1 MDLHRLH
8 GRGWRLGAALLGVA
22 LIGSLLPA
30 TALAAVGPVFTT
42 QPIGAQY
49 GQAFATQPVVS
60 IKKGA
65 NVDTS
70 ADGTTVA
77 LAIKGGTG
85 TAGATLICTGTG
97 AGGRTFTVASGIA
110 TATGCSIDRS
120 GAAYVLTAT
129 WSYGGSDDSAT
140 FTISAGPATKLAFT
154 TQPSGGS
161 AGVAWA
167 TQPVVTVQDS
177 AGQTVT
183 SGAGSTTT
191 VTLAITPGTGTAG
204 AVLSCTGGLSRAAVY
219 GVATFSGCLIDRAG
233 TGYTLTATGSGL
245 TSATSAAFA
254 ISGSTATKLA
264 FTSQPT
270 RGTPGGAFATQPV
283 VAIQDAGGATVTTS
297 TATVALSLG
306 ANPGGGTLSCTG
318 GLSKAAVNGVAT
330 FSGCAITAVGVGY
343 MLLAASTGLT
353 SATSSPFDVADRL
366 VFATQPAGAA
376 PGVAFTT
383 QPVVAVRAGP
393 TNTAI
398 HDQATQVTLSIKAGT
413 GAPGA
418 ILSCAG
424 GLTKTVVTGLATFA
438 GCSIDR
444 ASPTSPANPYQLLA
458 TAAGLTSA
466 TSSPLTVGAATILT
480 VTPSATVITWGG
492 TVVLTARFGS
502 NGASRTV
509 TLEAARD
516 GVSWAAIATLTTDV
530 GGSASL
536 AYRPATNL
544 YYRAVFLGAP
554 DLAAVSS
561 PTTRVVVRQIALLR
575 PTNRGAIRV
584 IGRGTSITF
593 VTTIRPA
600 RPELPA
606 PQATFRLFRRVSG
619 VWLLV
624 SERVVVANSF
634 GQATTTYRF
643 STRGSWYVRSRAN
656 PTPYNANSYWS
667 PVERYDVR

>member
-22 LIGSLLPA
+22 LIAGLVPA

-49 GQAFATQPVVS
+49 GQPFATQPVVS

-70 ADGTTVA
+70 AGGTVA

-85 TAGATLICTGTG
+85 TAGATLTCTGTG
-97 AGGRTFTVASGIA
+97 AGGRTITVVSGIA
-110 TATGCSIDRS
+110 TATGCSIDKA
-120 GAAYVLTAT
+120 GTAYVLTAT
-129 WSYGGSDDSAT
+129 WSSGGSDDSAT
-140 FTISAGPATKLAFT
+140 FTISAGPATKLVFT

-183 SGAGSTTT
+183 SGAGSTTN

-204 AVLSCTGGLSRAAVY
+204 AVLTCTGGLSKAAVS
-219 GVATFSGCLIDRAG
+219 GVASFSGCLIDRGG

-254 ISGSTATKLA
+254 ISGTTATKLA
-264 FTSQPT
+264 FTTQPA

-283 VAIQDAGGATVTTS
+283 VTIQDAAGATVTTS
-297 TATVALSLG
+297 TATVVLALG

-318 GLSKAAVNGVAT
+318 GLSKAAVNGVAA
-330 FSGCAITAVGVGY
+330 FSGCAINSVGVGY
-343 MLLAASTGLT
+343 TLAAASSGLT
-353 SATSSPFDVADRL
+353 GATSALFDVADRL
-366 VFATQPAGAA
+366 VFTTQPAGAT

-393 TNTAI
+393 TNTAS

-418 ILSCAG
+418 ILTCTG
-424 GLTKTVVTGLATFA
+424 GLTKTVVNGLATFA

-444 ASPTSPANPYQLLA
+444 VSPISPANPYQLLA
-458 TAAGLTSA
+458 TATGLTSA
-466 TSSPLTVGAATILT
+466 TSSPLTVGAPTILT

-509 TLEAARD
+509 TLQGARD
-516 GVSWAAIATLTTDV
+516 GVSWATIATLTTDV
-530 GGSASL
+530 GGAASL
-536 AYRPATNL
+536 GYRPATNL

-554 DLAAVSS
+554 DLAAVTS

-575 PTNRGAIRV
+575 PTNSGAIKV
-584 IGRGTSITF
+584 IRRGTSITF
-593 VTTIRPA
+593 VTTIRPS

-634 GQATTTYRF
+634 GQATTTFRF
-643 STRGSWYVRSRAN
+643 SSTGSWYVRARAN